1 MKQGTQTMNQNK
13 VYEKHIHYQQETYS
27 STKKSHDLYYR
38 TEASSKETQSQ
49 NYEQKLVSILQCN

>member
-1 MKQGTQTMNQNK
+1 MNQNK